1 VLSWKQRRQRLSTEG
16 VSGLRCP
23 RSTGET
29 QGVASTWL
37 KKDVDQWKKD
47 GRNWCSLNDRSLTVL
62 LDGSKMQEDDNGQ
75 EAKREGRK
83 VPDGS

>member
-1 VLSWKQRRQRLSTEG
+1 
-16 VSGLRCP
+16 
-23 RSTGET
+23 
-29 QGVASTWL
+29 L
-37 KKDVDQWKKD
+37 KND
-47 GRNWCSLNDRSLTVL
+47 GRNQWSLNDRSLTVL